1 MTWSAGM
8 TRKGEG
14 IAGSTVM
21 TGSVEMR
28 VDTEVA
34 PEACNSS
41 PGNANLRIG
50 TQAGH
55 DEGSHSNPLRKY
67 ALRHTSQ
74 KHSPHLPLANT
85 ETGVPRL
92 ADFMF

>member
-1 MTWSAGM
+1 M
-8 TRKGEG
+8 TRK
-14 IAGSTVM
+14 AAM
-21 TGSVEMR
+21 T
-28 VDTEVA
+28 VDTELA

>member
-1 MTWSAGM
+1 
-8 TRKGEG
+8 
-14 IAGSTVM
+14 M
-21 TGSVEMR
+21 TGKAAMT
-28 VDTEVA
+28 VDTELA

-74 KHSPHLPLANT
+74 KHSPHLPLANRSI
-85 ETGVPRL
+85 GVPRL